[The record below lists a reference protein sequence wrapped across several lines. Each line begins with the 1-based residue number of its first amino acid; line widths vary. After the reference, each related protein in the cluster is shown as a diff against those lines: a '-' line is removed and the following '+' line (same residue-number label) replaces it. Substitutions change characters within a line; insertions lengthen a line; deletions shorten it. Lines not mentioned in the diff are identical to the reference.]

1 MAPKKKSR
9 RPSGH
14 PATEARRR
22 EQERLRREAR
32 SNPSRQI
39 AITLC
44 RDAAT
49 LGSALEAELWASE
62 MLGSWWPPSLE
73 FRASRLEADDEYGGP
88 LVMELARNGSEGAL
102 AALIVIGEVC
112 ETEIA
117 LVARKHAEQ
126 MVAKGVRPPAWAA
139 AITSAQVNRV
149 AVMRDQIFDDGM
161 TIFIEAEHSDGGEPH
176 AIGVYIDN
184 NLGGMAKDIVL
195 ADSIAQIERIV
206 DGESDDED
214 GVIVESMG
222 PVEAGARIY
231 DAMQLTDE
239 TLAPPVG
246 EEYPALRALAML
258 RAADLPGGPPVD
270 VSDPEVSPESR
281 EELRAEFL
289 SSPEGRQFDAESDEA
304 YIASLAIDFCAD
316 YVDGRPLRWSP
327 SLVEIF
333 MLGWLPN
340 KVLADRETFE
350 AVPAALAAWIRF
362 AGRKREVPEWAIE
375 ETIAAVEEFK
385 AEMLSIHDGEG
396 ELSPSME
403 FLTAAKSAGID
414 FEDEQA
420 METFIAGW
428 NARSDIDA

>member
-9 RPSGH
+9 RRSGH

-22 EQERLRREAR
+22 EQEQLRREAR

-39 AITLC
+39 VLTLC

-49 LGSALEAELWASE
+49 LRSALEAELWASE
-62 MLGSWWPPSLE
+62 ILGSWWPPSLE

-88 LVMELARNGSEGAL
+88 LVAELARNGSEGAL
-102 AALIVIGEVC
+102 AALIAFGEVC
-112 ETEIA
+112 ETELA
-117 LVARKHAEQ
+117 LVARRHAEE
-126 MVAKGVRPPAWAA
+126 MIAKGVRPPAWAE
-139 AITSAQVNRV
+139 AITTAQINRV

-161 TIFIEAEHSDGGEPH
+161 TIFIEAEHNDGGESH

-184 NLGGMAKDIVL
+184 NLGGMAKDIVQ
-195 ADSIAQIERIV
+195 ADSIEHVEQIV
-206 DGESDDED
+206 AGNSDDQD
-214 GVIVESMG
+214 AVIVESMG

-239 TLAPPVG
+239 TLDPPVG
-246 EEYPALRALAML
+246 EEYPALRALALL
-258 RAADLPGGPPVD
+258 RNSDLPGGPPVD
-270 VSDPEVSPESR
+270 VSTSEVSPERR
-281 EELRAEFL
+281 EALRAEFL
-289 SSPEGRQFDAESDEA
+289 SAPEGKQFDAESDEA
-304 YIASLAIDFCAD
+304 FIASLAIDFCAD

-340 KVLADRETFE
+340 KVLADRATFE
-350 AVPAALAAWIRF
+350 AVPEALAAWVRF
-362 AGRKREVPEWAIE
+362 AGRRREIAEWAIDK
-375 ETIAAVEEFK
+375 TIAAIEEFK
-385 AEMLSIHDGEG
+385 AELLLLQDGEG

-414 FEDEQA
+414 LEDEQA
-420 METFIAGW
+420 MESFIAGW
-428 NARSDIDA
+428 NARSGIDA